1 MIHNSRN
8 RSNDTTESQKEI
20 KTCFNAHFQ
29 KSVKNH
35 ITKIT
40 YASKFILMS
49 CPRHFVL
56 MFCGTANLA
65 LLLACFYFFLPKS
78 RLFFTYKI
86 VLIKKR
92 LYIMYKN

>member
-40 YASKFILMS
+40 YASKFVLMS
-49 CPRHFVL
+49 CPGHFVL
-56 MFCGTANLA
+56 MFCGTANPA
-65 LLLACFYFFLPKS
+65 LLLACFYFFCQNQG
-78 RLFFTYKI
+78 FFFSYKI